1 MARSDH
7 IPRLLVLA
15 AFWLVPLPAPAQVGG
30 IRIDAQGLLQLARVT
45 DPSRSSSTPDAPAA
59 IARRHATR
67 KISLKRLEQTIAEHL
82 DANRPL
88 PPEVRYLAGLQR
100 IDEVLLLP
108 SDSDVVLVGPA
119 AGWTRLASGEVVDP
133 DSRRPVLELDDLAL
147 ALRFASSEKR
157 TASFIGCSI
166 DPTRDGVKNY
176 TRYMKRLSGALNAQ
190 SIPRILTGM
199 QRAMGHQRVRVF
211 GVPADS
217 RFACKLVAADYRL
230 KRVAMGFDRPPIKGL
245 LNYMDLLTRANRSA
259 VRRQHRFWFVA
270 THEGISRSPDGR
282 AWRLTGPG
290 LAVRTAAAGSGDGSA
305 DGDRDRDRDKKASP
319 VARRMATNLTEKFPQ
334 LARHIPVF
342 GELDNLVRLSVAAE
356 IALHA
361 PLGASEGRWQSQV
374 LVDADRYRRR
384 TSPAPKRVP
393 SLAAVR
399 KARGR
404 NWIFSVS
411 GGVKVEPPPVRLKS
425 FGTVDRRLEPRVEAA
440 RPRATTGS
448 WWWD

>member
-7 IPRLLVLA
+7 IPRLLVLV
-15 AFWLVPLPAPAQVGG
+15 AFWLAPLPVPAQVGG
-30 IRIDAQGLLQLARVT
+30 IRIDARGLLQLAKVT
-45 DPSRSSSTPDAPAA
+45 DPSRASATPLAPAA

-108 SDSDVVLVGPA
+108 ADSDVVLVGPA
-119 AGWTRLASGEVVDP
+119 AGWTRLGSGEVVDP
-133 DSRRPVLELDDLAL
+133 ESRRPVLELDDLAL
-147 ALRFASSEKR
+147 ALRFASSQQR
-157 TASFIGCSI
+157 TVSFIGCSI

-190 SIPRILTGM
+190 TIPRMLTGMLTGM
-199 QRAMGHQRVRVF
+199 QQAMGHQQVRVF

-290 LAVRTAAAGSGDGSA
+290 LAVRTAAAGSGDEELDLG
-305 DGDRDRDRDKKASP
+305 KKASP
-319 VARRMATNLTEKFPQ
+319 VARRMATHLTEKFPQ

-342 GELDNLVRLSVAAE
+342 GELDNLIRLAVAVE

-361 PLGASEGRWQSQV
+361 PLEDSESRWQSEV

-384 TSPAPKRVP
+384 ISPAPKRVP

-425 FGTVDRRLEPRVEAA
+425 FGTVDRRLEPRVQAA
-440 RPRATTGS
+440 RPKAANSS